1 MQHEDKPEVWDNI
14 QASAVLALKTFGLEV
29 TTSKAAEQ
37 TCFPNLRRLKLT
49 RIPLRDESAG
59 TQVIASSID
68 SIHRTTP
75 HDIATSKAANIS
87 ESIDCFKGV
96 VEPFISVCSPTPSL
110 QFWGHAAGY
119 AASLEIF
126 VYHQRLTDQDEEL
139 LNSRLGRYPSDLG
152 LSFE

>member
-1 MQHEDKPEVWDNI
+1 MGCHFDNIASLVKANAGHLEELELELHGWPPDHESTVMQHEDKPEVWDNI

-68 SIHRTTP
+68 SSAR
-75 HDIATSKAANIS
+75 
-87 ESIDCFKGV
+87 
-96 VEPFISVCSPTPSL
+96 
-110 QFWGHAAGY
+110 
-119 AASLEIF
+119 
-126 VYHQRLTDQDEEL
+126 RL
-139 LNSRLGRYPSDLG
+139 
-152 LSFE
+152 LSCVLDNLPI